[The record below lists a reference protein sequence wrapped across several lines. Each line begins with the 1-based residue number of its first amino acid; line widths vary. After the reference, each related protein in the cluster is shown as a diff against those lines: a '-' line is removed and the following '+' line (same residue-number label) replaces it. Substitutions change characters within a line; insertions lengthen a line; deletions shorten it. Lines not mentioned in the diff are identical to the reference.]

1 MGWGPDIADE
11 KDIAESFGYSAKKR
25 EKDSL

>member
-11 KDIAESFGYSAKKR
+11 KDIAAFFGYAAKKR